1 MAVPTVYAST
11 DASAPVITGEHGSL
25 VAALK
30 AILVDGYGAK
40 AGAGWSYPYT
50 SGTDYAC
57 FRQAAGSHQRYFAVN
72 DTDTRMARIIGYES
86 MTDATSGSN
95 PFPTSAQLSGGFY
108 IRKSITEDAVA
119 RHWLCFATDRT
130 MYLFI
135 FSAQPASGP
144 LNLASEG
151 IGDVVH
157 FAFGQGAGSLVPS
170 DVYNTFAFG
179 STSTSA
185 TVISA
190 DDTRSMLHRSSIT
203 SDLAGHYLARRA
215 SLAAGSAPMVKAP
228 ASLYVGNSGV
238 SGQTFPSGAGALR
251 ISKFHL
257 FDADV
262 AVAGPYHYRGS
273 APGLWAVFNASN
285 ANLAQLEQ
293 LGCSTPGLNGRT
305 FTMVYGG
312 NGGVA
317 IETSAWD
324 E

>member
-1 MAVPTVYAST
+1 MAAPTVYAST
-11 DASAPVITGEHGSL
+11 DASAPAITGEHGSL

-40 AGAGWSYPYT
+40 AAAGWTCPYT

-57 FRQAAGSHQRYFAVN
+57 FRQAAGSNGHYFAVN

-86 MTDATSGSN
+86 MVDATSGTN
-95 PFPTSAQLSGGFY
+95 PFPTSGQLSGGFY

-135 FSAQPASGP
+135 FSAQPAASP
-144 LNLASEG
+144 LNLNSEG

-157 FAFGQGAGSLVPS
+157 FAFGQGTGSRVPG

-179 STSTSA
+179 STSSLTTA
-185 TVISA
+185 ITA
-190 DDTRSMLHRSSIT
+190 DNTRSILQLSSL
-203 SDLAGHYLARRA
+203 SSYLDGHYMARSA
-215 SLAAGSAPMVKAP
+215 SLAAGSAQMVKFP
-228 ASLYVGNSGV
+228 SSLYVGNSGAA
-238 SGQTFPSGAGALR
+238 SQTFPSGTGLLR
-251 ISKFHL
+251 LSKFHL
-257 FDADV
+257 CDRNNPAS
-262 AVAGPYHYRGS
+262 GPAHYRGT
-273 APGLWAVFNASN
+273 APGLWAVFNAGITD
-285 ANLAQLEQ
+285 LGQLERLVGSSQ
-293 LGCSTPGLNGRT
+293 TLNGRS
-305 FTMVYGG
+305 FVMVYGG

-317 IETSAWD
+317 METSGWD